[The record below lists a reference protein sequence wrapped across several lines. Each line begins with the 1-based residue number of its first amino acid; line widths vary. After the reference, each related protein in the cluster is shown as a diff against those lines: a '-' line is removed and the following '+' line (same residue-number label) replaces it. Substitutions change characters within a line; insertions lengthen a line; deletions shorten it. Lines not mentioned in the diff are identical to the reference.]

1 MERSAGSRHAKAEAA
16 PDDYPSARAA
26 IGLVDRRSLIREL
39 VASFLRE
46 CMPEFAICQ
55 ADTVDELDARGSFAF
70 AAFVIFQSSLYMEVG
85 KSFSGFAHV
94 RQTFPSAPIVVVSDF
109 GRYDLVSEA
118 FRCGARGFIPTV
130 TSVAI
135 FEQALRTVLAGG
147 EYVPASVLE
156 NSPSG
161 GGEWPPPHG
170 GAHFTPRQREVL
182 SLLREGL
189 PNKMIAYRL
198 DMRESTVKVHLRQI
212 MRKMNATNRTQVVAS
227 LTSSEGEAAVGP
239 GSFPACESPTGPD
252 AGIRALQTG
261 SA

>member
-1 MERSAGSRHAKAEAA
+1 MERGAGSQHAEAKLA
-16 PDDYPSARAA
+16 SADYPSSKAA
-26 IGLVDRRSLIREL
+26 IVLVDRRALIREL

-46 CMPEFAICQ
+46 RMPEFAIFQ
-55 ADTVDELDARGSFAF
+55 ADSVEELGGQRDFAF
-70 AAFVIFQSSLYMEVG
+70 AAFVVFQSSLFTEVG
-85 KSFSGFAHV
+85 KSFSGLAHL
-94 RQTFPSAPIVVVSDF
+94 RQAFPTAPLIVVSDF

-156 NSPSG
+156 NSSSG
-161 GGEWPPPHG
+161 GAERSTPHG
-170 GAHFTPRQREVL
+170 GPRFTPRQQEVL
-182 SLLREGL
+182 GLLREGL
-189 PNKMIAYRL
+189 PNKMIAFRL

-227 LTSSEGEAAVGP
+227 LTSSEGEAAAGGDVVG
-239 GSFPACESPTGPD
+239 CERPNGPH
-252 AGIRALQTG
+252 AAARLLQTTT
-261 SA
+261 A